1 MSVSDFRP
9 RLAGELRADIE
20 RAAKARGISP
30 SDFIESAIRKE
41 LKLAGS
47 RSERAADLK
56 ADRKLDRIDRFF
68 GELDSFMGQFNKLL
82 NTTATS
88 IPKQLK
94 AEFDSLKT
102 TITNTGGTGHLRDL
116 LKQLLTDFE
125 DRQNARLLKLE
136 SAVDQSA
143 QHRATRA
150 AIDDLRGDQNRGR
163 WMLAAGAGACLLV
176 LAAFGFLFADT
187 GPTRWAATRLMGESS
202 NVNSGAKLISEN
214 AVIRQALYDA
224 RLLLGSSEEFTLE
237 FAECADRLIRAKQPE
252 SCRLEYDPPQESNA
266 ADSP

>member
-1 MSVSDFRP
+1 MSGSDFRP
-9 RLAGELRADIE
+9 RLAGELRTDIE
-20 RAAKARGISP
+20 RAAKTRGISP
-30 SDFIESAIRKE
+30 SDFIESAVRKE

-47 RSERAADLK
+47 RNERASDLK
-56 ADRKLDRIDRFF
+56 ADRQLDRIDRFF
-68 GELDSFMGQFNKLL
+68 GELDSFMGQFHKLL
-82 NTTATS
+82 NTTATA

-94 AEFDSLKT
+94 TEFDALKT
-102 TITNTGGTGHLRDL
+102 TIVNTGGTGHLRDL
-116 LKQLLTDFE
+116 LKQLLADFE
-125 DRQNARLLKLE
+125 NRQNVRLSKLE

-150 AIDDLRGDQNRGR
+150 AIDDLRGNQNRDR

-176 LAAFGFLFADT
+176 LAAVGFLFADT

-214 AVIRQALYDA
+214 AVIRQALYDT

-237 FAECADRLIRAKQPE
+237 FADCVDRLIDADQPE
-252 SCRLEYDPPQESNA
+252 SCRLEYDPPQESDA
-266 ADSP
+266 SDSP